1 VTWRSLLATASV
13 MLSGKQ
19 EASHMP
25 EDQNRKLTDDE
36 KQKVHHWALERERK
50 NDPDSRVTITVADEL
65 KNGLVH

>member
-1 VTWRSLLATASV
+1 MTWRSLLATASV

-19 EASHMP
+19 EANMP
-25 EDQNRKLTDDE
+25 EDQNRKLSDDE